1 MTAID
6 GTFEK
11 AGSDPVQT
19 GSLLSL
25 LPSILL
31 HATVA
36 VVIRLG
42 LFEDEPIQPPVTF
55 ISLAPA
61 VAPAS
66 EQSELPIPVVPA
78 PEPDVEPDPLPLPDT
93 GMFLPQA
100 EAPETP
106 EPAVDFMPPE
116 LPELESPPFDPKASR
131 QPEPEP
137 EDAVAIE
144 QKKAAEKPKEPE
156 KKPKEKE
163 KRKEKSKD
171 EKKKEKPKKK
181 ETKKAASTPA
191 PEKKTA
197 PAPVV
202 AQAAPAKPAPPAS
215 AKPANTQN
223 AAVDA
228 APTMVTNPAQ
238 AGECPI
244 PEYPRRAVKRQ
255 LEGIAVVRFTI
266 GTDGKASDVV
276 VVKSTGHEI
285 LDDFAQEVVTAC
297 KYVPQMRGNRAV
309 PALAE
314 RAVPFVLN

>member
-6 GTFEK
+6 GAFER
-11 AGSDPVQT
+11 AGNDPVQT
-19 GSLLSL
+19 GSLLSM
-25 LPSILL
+25 LPSIALHGAVALL
-31 HATVA
+31 
-36 VVIRLG
+36 IWLG
-42 LFEDEPIQPPVTF
+42 LFNEEPIQPPVTF

-61 VAPAS
+61 VAPAP
-66 EQSELPIPVVPA
+66 EQPALPIPMVPA
-78 PEPDVEPDPLPLPDT
+78 PEPEVEPDPMPLPET
-93 GMFLPQA
+93 GMVLPQ
-100 EAPETP
+100 PEPPEPTP
-106 EPAVDFMPPE
+106 EPVVDFTPPE
-116 LPELESPPFDPKASR
+116 LPQLESLPFDPKATR

-144 QKKAAEKPKEPE
+144 QKKVAEKPKEPE
-156 KKPKEKE
+156 NKPQEKPKEE
-163 KRKEKSKD
+163 K
-171 EKKKEKPKKK
+171 KKKEKPKKK
-181 ETKKAASTPA
+181 ETKKAAPPPA

-197 PAPVV
+197 LAPAV
-202 AQAAPAKPAPPAS
+202 AQPAPAKPAPPAS
-215 AKPANTQN
+215 AKPAATQS

-297 KYVPQMRGNRAV
+297 KYVPQMRGNRPV

-314 RAVPFVLN
+314 RSVPFVLN